1 MTNQKSLIILV
12 ISLVSVNLM
21 ASSYEYSGVDGDG
34 SPCRFSYNTTRNQG
48 VLQMGSFAF
57 RPIGMK
63 FYHNFQQN
71 YYGVIAGKIPFSDYS
86 IVAEG
91 TSGDDLFSSLNSL
104 NLVTVIESHQ
114 DHAHVWFCHSL
125 IQQNQL

>member
-1 MTNQKSLIILV
+1 MINQKLLIILV
-12 ISLVSVNLM
+12 ISLFSQILM
-21 ASSYEYSGVDGDG
+21 ARSYEFSGLDGDG
-34 SPCRFSYNTTRNQG
+34 NPCLFSYNTKRKLG
-48 VLQMGSFAF
+48 ILQMRSFAF
-57 RPIGMK
+57 RPIKMK
-63 FYHNFQQN
+63 YNHNFHQN

-104 NLVTVIESHQ
+104 NLVTVIENHQ

>member
-1 MTNQKSLIILV
+1 MLSQVGKKTQKSCV
-12 ISLVSVNLM
+12 MRGGSVAKSKN
-21 ASSYEYSGVDGDG
+21 SCYVTQKT
-34 SPCRFSYNTTRNQG
+34 PK
-48 VLQMGSFAF
+48 MGSFAF
-57 RPIGMK
+57 RPIEMK

-71 YYGVIAGKIPFSDYS
+71 YYGVIAEKIPFSDYS